1 MGTKKNPKH
10 APVYTWAP
18 FLGAY
23 AADPRLFVRKFVG
36 KGDKNKLM
44 YIRICIYTY
53 IIAYIHIYIYSTN
66 RTSSWVREIKTNL
79 APIEGRTCV
88 CVCVCARARAQARH
102 GKVSEGKSKYI
113 LSFSMS
119 LSLRENLSTSFFF
132 SLSLNDFFPLE
143 CLSCTMTRTQTHTQ
157 TLPYYRMCSLTIE
170 CVLSFSMSL

>member
-1 MGTKKNPKH
+1 M
-10 APVYTWAP
+10 
-18 FLGAY
+18 
-23 AADPRLFVRKFVG
+23 
-36 KGDKNKLM
+36 
-44 YIRICIYTY
+44 
-53 IIAYIHIYIYSTN
+53 
-66 RTSSWVREIKTNL
+66 
-79 APIEGRTCV
+79 CV
-88 CVCVCARARAQARH
+88 CVCVCVRVCVCVCVRARARAQARH

-170 CVLSFSMSL
+170 CVLSFSMSLQGLEFRVWGVGLGLGTHTVQRSKPAIIRPLLHIVREHIL